1 LLKRAASDRPDVTV
15 LVDALARGEA
25 AAHDRLFALVYD
37 ELKRVARAHIR
48 RSGPAVTVNP
58 TALLHEAWIRFARSD
73 AAALQGSAHFYNV
86 LAQAMRQTLLDLAE
100 RHATVRHGA
109 GLLRT
114 ELTDRIEQPDK
125 PLDELLALEA
135 ALGKL
140 RDCDV
145 QLAELVEWHSFVGL
159 PLNEIARVR
168 GVNPRTVKRHWSIAR
183 AFLGDA
189 IRGNELSAGTPGRSP
204 DAS

>member
-1 LLKRAASDRPDVTV
+1 MKQPRVSAARPDVTE
-15 LVDALARGEA
+15 LVDALGRGERA
-25 AAHDRLFALVYD
+25 SHDQLFALVYD

-48 RSGPAVTVNP
+48 RSGGMLTVNP

-73 AAALQGSAHFYNV
+73 SAALQGSAHFYN
-86 LAQAMRQTLLDLAE
+86 LIAQAMRQTLIDLAQ
-100 RHATVRHGA
+100 RHASVRHG
-109 GLLRT
+109 GDLVRT
-114 ELTDRIEQPDK
+114 ELTERIEQPDK
-125 PLDELLALEA
+125 PLDELLALDA

-140 RDCDV
+140 RECDV

-189 IRGNELSAGTPGRSP
+189 IRGESTSP
-204 DAS
+204 P